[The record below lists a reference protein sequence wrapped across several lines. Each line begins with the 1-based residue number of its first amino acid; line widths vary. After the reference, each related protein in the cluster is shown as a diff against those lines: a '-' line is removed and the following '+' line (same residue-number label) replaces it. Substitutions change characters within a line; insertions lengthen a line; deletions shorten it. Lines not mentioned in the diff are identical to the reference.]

1 MLTLSAPVPS
11 SAARFIFGVWLFA
24 ALACE
29 TSTHASA
36 PLTASTPAAP
46 LRLTI
51 VGTNDWHGWAQPHE
65 ALAKDGSTV
74 QEGGLALYAS
84 VVKLLRAETGGRL
97 LVLDAGDIFQGTL
110 VSNLSEGAVMVDAF
124 NALGM
129 DAVAVG
135 NHEFDYGP
143 VGPAVVPTKPGEDPV
158 GALKARIAQAK
169 FPFLAANVVEAA
181 TGVAPAWL
189 GPGTLMREVGG
200 VRVGIIGLITPET
213 PRTTNPVNVAGLRFL
228 PLAPA
233 AKTAADRL
241 RAQGAQVVVAVAH
254 AGGRCEDLKDPSDV
268 SRCHPSEEIFGMLD
282 ALPLGTV
289 DAVVAGHT
297 HHAVGHFING
307 TPVIETTALGRSFG
321 IISLALDPTT
331 HRPIPGATHIEAE
344 IALCERV
351 VEGTSRCDAA
361 ALASGKPLV
370 PATFHGQPLIP
381 DKAMEALLAPALARV
396 AKAQAEQLGVDVP
409 VALLRDKSGESP
421 LGSAAADA
429 FRRMEGADVGLLNS
443 GGLRADLPAGP
454 LTYGHLYETFP
465 FDNAVATLQ
474 LTASEVRGFL
484 NAILAHGRVPQQSGL
499 RLSVAACPQGL
510 QVLSVTLADGTALAD
525 GRLYRVVLP
534 DYLARGGDGLQDFM
548 GTVPPERLDL
558 GERRPLNLRDALA
571 ASLGKAGQPLT
582 APPVGRTEMVH
593 GKAAHCAP

>member
-1 MLTLSAPVPS
+1 VLTLSVPVSS
-11 SAARFIFGVWLFA
+11 SAARFLLGISLWA
-24 ALACE
+24 AFACE
-29 TSTHASA
+29 TPTKAA
-36 PLTASTPAAP
+36 ARREAAQAAP

-65 ALAKDGSTV
+65 AQAKDGSTV

-84 VVKLLRAETGGRL
+84 AVKLLRAETGGRL

-124 NALGM
+124 NALGV

-143 VGPAVVPTKPGEDPV
+143 VGPAVVPAKPGDDPV

-169 FPFLAANVVEAA
+169 FPFLAANVVDAA
-181 TGVAPAWL
+181 TGVAPSWL
-189 GPGTLMREVGG
+189 GSGTALRDVGG
-200 VRVGIIGLITPET
+200 IRVGLIGLVTPET

-233 AKTAADRL
+233 AKTAADHL

-254 AGGRCEDLKDPSDV
+254 AGGRCEDLKDPADL

-282 ALPLGTV
+282 ELPPGTV

-297 HHAVGHFING
+297 HRAVGHFVNG
-307 TPVIETTALGRSFG
+307 TPVIETSALGRSFG
-321 IISLALDPTT
+321 VITLELDPTT
-331 HRPIPGATHIEAE
+331 HRPIPGTTRIEAE
-344 IALCERV
+344 VALCERV
-351 VEGTSRCDAA
+351 VEGTMRCDAS
-361 ALASGKPLV
+361 ALTSGKPLV
-370 PATFHGQPLIP
+370 QGTFHGQPLHP
-381 DKAMEALLAPALARV
+381 DKAMEALLAPALAGV
-396 AKAQAEQLGVDVP
+396 AEAQAKSLGVDVP
-409 VALLRDKSGESP
+409 VALRRDSSGESP
-421 LGSAAADA
+421 LGSATADA

-474 LTASEVRGFL
+474 LTAPEVRGLL

-499 RLSVAACPQGL
+499 KLSVAACPQGV
-510 QVLSVTLADGTALAD
+510 QVLSVTLADGAALVE
-525 GRLYRVVLP
+525 GRMYRVVLP
-534 DYLARGGDGLQDFM
+534 DYLARGGDGLEAFM
-548 GTVPPERLDL
+548 GSLPADRRDL
-558 GERRPLNLRDALA
+558 GERRALNLRDALA
-571 ASLGKAGQPLT
+571 AYLGKTGQPLT
-582 APPVGRTEMVH
+582 APPAGRTEVQH
-593 GKAAHCAP
+593 GKAAHCTP